1 MPLCGLQP
9 EEFSKG
15 LQGRWKEVCIEMQMG
30 ELLHVRLRE
39 KAPNSY
45 FLFRDNSGII
55 QAIMLIEM
63 GTVGAKISLRCKGM
77 RW

>member
-1 MPLCGLQP
+1 
-9 EEFSKG
+9 
-15 LQGRWKEVCIEMQMG
+15 MG